1 MMKDNILQFH
11 VFQCFLIYPKHKTGK
26 TDEVAFL
33 IHAVI
38 LIQIKQYNQGY
49 QLTKIWNN
57 PRSPDS

>member
-49 QLTKIWNN
+49 QLTKI
-57 PRSPDS
+57 